1 MRRFNKLARSLMVAV
16 AIVGSLTLVS
26 CGGDDDDDL
35 VDANA
40 GNVNNQQFTFADG
53 AALGVAGRATTLA
66 FTNNGTRATITAG
79 TNTAA
84 GTNTFGSCLINV
96 QTSNFPATGN
106 NAGPQA
112 GSSINLPTCQVNT
125 GNNTLSITNAA
136 GVSATSN
143 AGSATGSTGSGG
155 N

>member
-1 MRRFNKLARSLMVAV
+1 MRRFNKLARSLMVVV

-26 CGGDDDDDL
+26 CGGDDDD
-35 VDANA
+35 VVNA
-40 GNVNNQQFTFADG
+40 EPGNVNNQQFTFTDG

-66 FTNNGTRATITAG
+66 FTNNATRATITSGA
-79 TNTAA
+79 NTAA
-84 GTNTFGSCLINV
+84 GTNTFGSCLINI

-112 GSSINLPTCQVNT
+112 GSSINLTTCQVDSN
-125 GNNTLSITNAA
+125 NNTLNIVNAA
-136 GVSATSN
+136 GVAATSN
-143 AGSATGSTGSGG
+143 PGTATGSGG